1 MKPGM
6 FLAVLLFLFSVHASG
21 QDKNGVSWPGIN
33 SAFTK
38 EKMHLP
44 FLSVDSGFRTIE
56 GKTYNYMKPGA
67 NTMVYFGMYSCV
79 PCMAELPSIV
89 EAARKHPDMNFVYT
103 TFNEEKEISEEF
115 SKILGKNYVL
125 PSNFHRV
132 SMTQLFIA
140 LQNLTICYP
149 VKYMLDK
156 KGIVQYM
163 QYQELK
169 SFNGTTY
176 NDYASVNEAV
186 IATFNQ

>member
-1 MKPGM
+1 MKPGIL
-6 FLAVLLFLFSVHASG
+6 LAAWLFLSSVQASG
-21 QDKNGVSWPGIN
+21 QDKNGISWPGMN

-44 FLSVDSGFRTIE
+44 FLSVDSTFTTID
-56 GKTYNYMKPGA
+56 GNTYHYLKSDA
-67 NTMVYFGMYSCV
+67 NTMVYFGMYGCV

-89 EAARKHPDMNFVYT
+89 EVARKHPDMNFVYT
-103 TFNEEKEISEEF
+103 TFNEKSEIDEEF

-125 PSNFHRV
+125 PPNFHRV

-149 VKYMLDK
+149 VKYILDK
-156 KGIVQYM
+156 KGTVQYM

-169 SFNGTTY
+169 SFNGKTY
-176 NDYASVNEAV
+176 DDYFSVNEAV
-186 IATFNQ
+186 IAAFNQ